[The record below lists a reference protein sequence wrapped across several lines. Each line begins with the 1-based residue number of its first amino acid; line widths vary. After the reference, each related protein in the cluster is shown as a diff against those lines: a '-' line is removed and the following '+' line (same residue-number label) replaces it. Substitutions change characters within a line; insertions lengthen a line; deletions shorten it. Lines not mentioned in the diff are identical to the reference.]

1 MAKWLIVRG
10 GEKYILSL
18 AYKII
23 QDHCNSWK
31 SHGARLSL
39 PNSRVRPV
47 DLRSMRWTCRGW
59 RLSTS
64 PVRCC
69 FIGMNMNQT
78 MKIHLGPLQRNVHLI
93 VPWGLWD
100 MGGGIHGIRDWK
112 PGRQPWPLTIYP
124 VGKRKTMLSG
134 LGNPGL
140 GMQLKNLKLLI
151 QEIPNNHL
159 GCTKPVVNN
168 GISTISTG

>member
-1 MAKWLIVRG
+1 MTDCPTRRDVLFFCLAKTRSLWLLEV
-10 GEKYILSL
+10 SP
-18 AYKII
+18 
-23 QDHCNSWK
+23 
-31 SHGARLSL
+31 GARLSL

-78 MKIHLGPLQRNVHLI
+78 MKIHLGPLQRNAHLI

-112 PGRQPWPLTIYP
+112 PGSGSLGLRQYTQLE
-124 VGKRKTMLSG
+124 SG
-134 LGNPGL
+134 RRCFLGMETPEL
-140 GMQLKNLKLLI
+140 GMQLKNLKLLME
-151 QEIPNNHL
+151 EIWLTTWDVPNPL
-159 GCTKPVVNN
+159 
-168 GISTISTG
+168 